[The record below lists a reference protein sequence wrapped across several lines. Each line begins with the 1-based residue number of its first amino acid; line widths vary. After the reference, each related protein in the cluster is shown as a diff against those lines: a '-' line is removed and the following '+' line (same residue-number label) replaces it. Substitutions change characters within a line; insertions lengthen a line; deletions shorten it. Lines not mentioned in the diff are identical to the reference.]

1 MGADH
6 RAVWGRFFDD
16 VSRTKGDSE
25 AANSYI
31 SVRNFRLLRAEVMD
45 LLGDLRGARVL
56 DAGCGTGHF
65 SLPLEAA
72 NSVVGVDIS
81 AEMLA
86 FARGKGLSPV
96 RAAAEALPFSGGVFD
111 VVLAASVIQLIPDGA
126 AFVCELLRV
135 VKPGGRVIICTI
147 NAGNATLGI
156 LRVLERKKYRHF
168 RIYPFREIAA
178 LVRAAGGAVRSYRF
192 LYYPFGGAASIPG
205 GKKPGPIPRFFGTTV
220 IVEAVDAAPRGKTR
234 GMASLIIS

>member
-31 SVRNFRLLRAEVMD
+31 SIRNFRLLRAEVMD

-65 SLPLEAA
+65 SLPLAAA
-72 NSVVGVDIS
+72 NAVVGVDVS

-86 FARGKGLSPV
+86 FARAKGLAPV
-96 RAAAEALPFSGGVFD
+96 RAAAEALPFAGGAFD

-126 AFVCELLRV
+126 ALVRELLRV
-135 VKPGGRVIICTI
+135 VKPGGRVVVCTI
-147 NAGNATLGI
+147 NAGNAALGL

-168 RIYPFREIAA
+168 RIYPFPEIAA
-178 LVRAAGGAVRSYRF
+178 LVRAAGGTVRSYRF
-192 LYYPFGGAASIPG
+192 LYYPFGGAASVPG
-205 GKKPGPIPRFFGTTV
+205 GKRPGLIPRILGTTV
-220 IVEAVDAAPRGKTR
+220 VVEAVK
-234 GMASLIIS
+234 AS

>member
-65 SLPLEAA
+65 SLPLAGA
-72 NSVVGVDIS
+72 NAVTGVDIS

-86 FARGKGLSPV
+86 FARAKGLVPV
-96 RAAAEALPFSGGVFD
+96 RAAAEALPFPAGVFD

-126 AFVCELLRV
+126 AFVRELLRV
-135 VKPGGRVIICTI
+135 VKPGGRVVICTI
-147 NAGNATLGI
+147 NAGNAALGI
-156 LRVLERKKYRHF
+156 LRILERKKYRHF

-178 LVRAAGGAVRSYRF
+178 LVRAAGGTVRSYRF
-192 LYYPFGGAASIPG
+192 LYYPFGGAARVPG
-205 GKKPGPIPRFFGTTV
+205 GKRPGLVPRFLGTTAV
-220 IVEAVDAAPRGKTR
+220 VEAVKEA
-234 GMASLIIS
+234 

>member
-16 VSRTKGDSE
+16 VSRTKGDTE

-45 LLGDLRGARVL
+45 LLGGVRGARIL

-65 SLPLEAA
+65 SLPLAAA
-72 NSVVGVDIS
+72 NAVVGVDFS

-86 FARGKGLSPV
+86 FARNKGLAPV
-96 RAAAEALPFSGGVFD
+96 RAEAEALPFSGGVFD
-111 VVLAASVIQLIPDGA
+111 VVLTANVLHLSSDGA
-126 AFVCELLRV
+126 ALVRELMRV

-147 NAGNATLGI
+147 NAGNAALGV

-168 RIYPFREIAA
+168 RICPFREIAA
-178 LVRAAGGAVRSYRF
+178 LVRAAGGTVRSYRF
-192 LYYPFGGAASIPG
+192 LYYPFGGAASVPG
-205 GKKPGPIPRFFGTTV
+205 AEEPGPIPRFFGTTV
-220 IVEAVDAAPRGKTR
+220 VVEAVKEA
-234 GMASLIIS
+234 

>member
-16 VSRTKGDSE
+16 VSQTKGDSE

-31 SVRNFRLLRAEVMD
+31 SVRNFRLLRDEVMD

-65 SLPLEAA
+65 SLPLAAA
-72 NSVVGVDIS
+72 NAVTGVDIS
-81 AEMLA
+81 GEMLA
-86 FARGKGLSPV
+86 FARAKGLTPV
-96 RAAAEALPFSGGVFD
+96 RAAAEALPFAGGVFD

-126 AFVCELLRV
+126 TFVRELLRV

-147 NAGNATLGI
+147 NAGNAALGL
-156 LRVLERKKYRHF
+156 LRILERKKYRHF

-178 LVRAAGGAVRSYRF
+178 LVRAAGGTVRSYRF
-192 LYYPFGGAASIPG
+192 LYYPFGGAASVPG
-205 GKKPGPIPRFFGTTV
+205 EKNPGPIPRWIGTTV
-220 IVEAVDAAPRGKTR
+220 VVEAVREA
-234 GMASLIIS
+234 

>member
-31 SVRNFRLLRAEVMD
+31 SIRNFRLLRAEVMD

-65 SLPLEAA
+65 SLPLMAA
-72 NSVVGVDIS
+72 NAVTGVDIS

-86 FARGKGLSPV
+86 FARAKGLAPV
-96 RAAAEALPFSGGVFD
+96 RAAAEALPFAGGAFD

-126 AFVCELLRV
+126 ALVRELLRV
-135 VKPGGRVIICTI
+135 VKPGGRVVVCTI
-147 NAGNATLGI
+147 NAGNAALGL

-168 RIYPFREIAA
+168 RIYPFPEIAA
-178 LVRAAGGAVRSYRF
+178 LVRAAGGTVRSYRF
-192 LYYPFGGAASIPG
+192 LYYPFGGAASVPG
-205 GKKPGPIPRFFGTTV
+205 GKRPGLIPRILGTTV
-220 IVEAVDAAPRGKTR
+220 VVEAVK
-234 GMASLIIS
+234 AS

>member
-65 SLPLEAA
+65 SLPLAAA
-72 NSVVGVDIS
+72 NAVTGVDIS
-81 AEMLA
+81 AEMLV
-86 FARGKGLSPV
+86 FARTKGLAPV
-96 RAAAEALPFSGGVFD
+96 RAAAEALPFAGGVFD

-126 AFVCELLRV
+126 AFVRELLRV
-135 VKPGGRVIICTI
+135 VKPGGRVVICTI
-147 NAGNATLGI
+147 NAGNAALGF

-168 RIYPFREIAA
+168 RIYPFGEIAA
-178 LVRAAGGAVRSYRF
+178 LVRAAGGEVRSFRF
-192 LYYPFGGAASIPG
+192 LYYPFGGAASVSG
-205 GKKPGPIPRFFGTTV
+205 GEKPGPVPRFFGTTV
-220 IVEAVDAAPRGKTR
+220 VVEAVKEP
-234 GMASLIIS
+234 

>member
-1 MGADH
+1 MGVDH
-6 RAVWGRFFDD
+6 RQVWGRFFDD

-65 SLPLEAA
+65 SLPLAA
-72 NSVVGVDIS
+72 VNAVTGIDIS

-86 FARGKGLSPV
+86 FARAKGLIPV
-96 RAAAEALPFSGGVFD
+96 RAAAEALPFSDGVFD

-126 AFVCELLRV
+126 AFVRELLRV
-135 VKPGGRVIICTI
+135 VKPGGRVVICTI
-147 NAGNATLGI
+147 NAGNAALGL
-156 LRVLERKKYRHF
+156 LRILERKKYRHF
-168 RIYPFREIAA
+168 RIYPFPEIAA
-178 LVRAAGGAVRSYRF
+178 LVRAEGGTVRSFRF
-192 LYYPFGGAASIPG
+192 LYYPFGGAASVPG
-205 GKKPGPIPRFFGTTV
+205 GRRPGPVPRIFGTTV
-220 IVEAVDAAPRGKTR
+220 VVEAVKE
-234 GMASLIIS
+234 S